1 MFPQC
6 LAGLLDVVRVNGGDG
21 NSGTLWISFGLS
33 SQAVHAMACSWTD
46 WQANCLDLFVLV
58 ADLHYAK
65 NPLMN
70 RTTAATDNCIVVLAY
85 SKPSALA

>member
-6 LAGLLDVVRVNGGDG
+6 LAGLLDVVGVNGGDG
-21 NSGTLWISFGLS
+21 NSGGCGTLWISFGLS

-46 WQANCLDLFVLV
+46 SLAGWQANRLDLFVLV

-70 RTTAATDNCIVVLAY
+70 HCGNG
-85 SKPSALA
+85 